1 MATKTSLY
9 DRNVCGPEAL
19 EMPGNVENHARI
31 AAWWE
36 RAKLY
41 AEAMDDLG
49 RAVILKKNDDETWY
63 LASVESKL

>member
-1 MATKTSLY
+1 
-9 DRNVCGPEAL
+9 
-19 EMPGNVENHARI
+19 MPGNVENHARI